1 MPMKKFDQCLLVDEY
16 AEYWKPLPAVA
27 DSLGGAFEQCPRKVF
42 HYEAFCDD
50 AQELKDICKVDAIA
64 LKKSNM
70 LTCVSLL
77 EFKGGK
83 TTEDWNKEALAL
95 KAVDTVLCGLP
106 KFVDYDRSAWGSL
119 FCDQDLALDYYII
132 ISDEH
137 VISIAEDDQKLLK
150 DRITQQKG
158 KEQKR
163 QLKNK
168 LSRYGNKHPFDN
180 VNIVNASTFLKRVEQ
195 IVGEV
200 RPA

>member
-1 MPMKKFDQCLLVDEY
+1 M
-16 AEYWKPLPAVA
+16 
-27 DSLGGAFEQCPRKVF
+27 
-42 HYEAFCDD
+42 
-50 AQELKDICKVDAIA
+50 
-64 LKKSNM
+64 
-70 LTCVSLL
+70 
-77 EFKGGK
+77 
-83 TTEDWNKEALAL
+83 
-95 KAVDTVLCGLP
+95 
-106 KFVDYDRSAWGSL
+106 
-119 FCDQDLALDYYII
+119 DYYII

-168 LSRYGNKHPFDN
+168 LFRYGNKHPFEN